1 MRSGLLGKKLGMTR
15 ILSDDGRQY
24 AVTVLKIEP
33 HNVIAHKTA
42 DKHGYDA
49 VVVGTIET
57 EENKL
62 NKPMRGFFKAL
73 GGKYYK
79 KLHEFRVE
87 TENMLAVGS
96 TYGADIFTSGQFVD
110 VTGTIGRIAA
120 MQDSFT
126 LAWLK
131 EKIFEQWGERTTL
144 IHSIPKIMQTIRQ
157 LGAVESSGNAYTV
170 VRNEIKDDQTKII
183 LVKTILALKMKPYY
197 EPSELTAIPQL
208 CPFTYD
214 LSTDVVFGSGAFE
227 FGNFGGNH
235 VLIS

>member
-1 MRSGLLGKKLGMTR
+1 MAKTIGLSRAIKL
-15 ILSDDGRQY
+15 
-24 AVTVLKIEP
+24 EW
-33 HNVIAHKTA
+33 
-42 DKHGYDA
+42 
-49 VVVGTIET
+49 
-57 EENKL
+57 L
-62 NKPMRGFFKAL
+62 NKTVDLVLEGLSPEEIKDELNAYIAYEISSPDNIRKSRDILMNLWVRPFENEAANEIREKAL
-73 GGKYYK
+73 EEIRNGNTDRMAMHWCMLLLYYP
-79 KLHEFRVE
+79 V
-87 TENMLAVGS
+87 
-96 TYGADIFTSGQFVD
+96 FVD

-208 CPFTYD
+208 FPFTYD

>member
-87 TENMLAVGS
+87 TGNMLAVGS
-96 TYGADIFTSGQFVD
+96 TYGADIFTPGQFVD
-110 VTGTIGRIAA
+110 VTGTSIGKGFA
-120 MQDSFT
+120 
-126 LAWLK
+126 
-131 EKIFEQWGERTTL
+131 G
-144 IHSIPKIMQTIRQ
+144 P
-157 LGAVESSGNAYTV
+157 
-170 VRNEIKDDQTKII
+170 
-183 LVKTILALKMKPYY
+183 MKRH
-197 EPSELTAIPQL
+197 
-208 CPFTYD
+208 
-214 LSTDVVFGSGAFE
+214 
-227 FGNFGGNH
+227 NFGGLRATHGVSVSHRSHGSIGNREDPGKVFKGKRMAGH
-235 VLIS
+235 MGSETVTLPNLVVHGVDGDLLLIRGGVPGPEGGYVLIKDAVKRK

>member
-110 VTGTIGRIAA
+110 VTGTSIGKGFA
-120 MQDSFT
+120 
-126 LAWLK
+126 
-131 EKIFEQWGERTTL
+131 G
-144 IHSIPKIMQTIRQ
+144 P
-157 LGAVESSGNAYTV
+157 
-170 VRNEIKDDQTKII
+170 
-183 LVKTILALKMKPYY
+183 MKHH
-197 EPSELTAIPQL
+197 
-208 CPFTYD
+208 
-214 LSTDVVFGSGAFE
+214 
-227 FGNFGGNH
+227 NFGGLRATHGVSVSHRSHGSIGNREDPGKVFKGKRMAGH
-235 VLIS
+235 MGSETVTLQNLVVHGVDGDLLLIRGGVPGPEGGYVLIKDAVKRK